1 MKKYKKRPIEIEAF
15 QLTREFFE
23 DFFNKFSSDVTACSK
38 AYETS
43 IITFFK
49 EKNLQGIGYE
59 PYYAMIPTLEGRMRA
74 NVNDWIIKEVQGEYY
89 PCKPDIFEQTYDL
102 VDDD

>member
-23 DFFNKFSSDVTACSK
+23 DFFNRFPSNVTAFSK
-38 AYETS
+38 AYGTS

-49 EKNLQGIGYE
+49 ESYPSGAAYE

-74 NVNDWIIKEVQGEYY
+74 DMNDWIIKGVQGEYY

-102 VDDD
+102 VEDD